1 MCLRRIFPLP
11 CIAKSSI
18 SMRCIYNQIE
28 IIIIIKLLYIYI
40 IINLNIIERK
50 NTNMQYQDIGPRLA
64 REYTEKYIA
73 TQCNVSWQLLWLR
86 MAGVMSC
93 ATICEVPAEAPN
105 NKGGS
110 PGTLGRPTEH
120 DHACCLCRTEKMS
133 RLPPPRQ
140 PLPLPP
146 WARADA
152 PSPPAVR
159 ARSS

>member
-1 MCLRRIFPLP
+1 MYRYIIYFNFNLEF
-11 CIAKSSI
+11 AI
-18 SMRCIYNQIE
+18 SMRYG
-28 IIIIIKLLYIYI
+28 YTYWYI
-40 IINLNIIERK
+40 IERWYTYIIERK

-64 REYTEKYIA
+64 REYKEKYIA
-73 TQCNVSWQLLWLR
+73 TKCNVSWQLLWLR
-86 MAGVMSC
+86 MAGVTSC
-93 ATICEVPAEAPN
+93 ATTCEVPDKSPN
-105 NKGGS
+105 NKGSS
-110 PGTLGRPTEH
+110 PGTLGRPTED

-140 PLPLPP
+140 PLSLPP

>member
-1 MCLRRIFPLP
+1 MYRYIIYFNFNLEF
-11 CIAKSSI
+11 AI
-18 SMRCIYNQIE
+18 SMRYGYTLVYY
-28 IIIIIKLLYIYI
+28 K
-40 IINLNIIERK
+40 IIELVYLYYRANK

-64 REYTEKYIA
+64 REYKEKYIA
-73 TQCNVSWQLLWLR
+73 TKCNVSWQLLWLR

-93 ATICEVPAEAPN
+93 ATICEVPAKAPN
-105 NKGGS
+105 NKGGA